1 MSLEDITKQIAG
13 AFEGKDSGLG
23 KKFKI
28 DMGDDGCIFIDATT
42 NPNTVTNDNG
52 DADTTMIISMENYN
66 KLLSGELNGQ
76 MAFMSG
82 QLKIDGDLG
91 GAMALGSYMESQS

>member
-1 MSLEDITKQIAG
+1 MSLDDITKQIAG

-28 DMGDDGCIFIDATT
+28 DFGDDGCIFIDATA
-42 NPNTVTNDNG
+42 NPNTVTNDNN
-52 DADTTMIISMENYN
+52 DADTAMVISMEDYA

-82 QLKIDGDLG
+82 KLKIEGDLG
-91 GAMALGSYMESQS
+91 GAMALGTYMESQA

>member
-1 MSLEDITKQIAG
+1 MSLQDMTKQIAG
-13 AFEGKDSGLG
+13 IFEGKDSGLG

-28 DMGDDGCIFIDATT
+28 DFGDDGCIFIDATA
-42 NPNTVTNDNG
+42 NPNTVSNEDG
-52 DADTTMIISMENYN
+52 DASTTLRISMADYQ

-82 QLKIDGDLG
+82 KLKIDGDLG
-91 GAMALGSYMESQS
+91 GAMALGTYMESQR

>member
-1 MSLEDITKQIAG
+1 MSLDDITKQIAG

-28 DMGDDGCIFIDATT
+28 DFGDDGCIFIDATA
-42 NPNTVTNDNG
+42 NPNTVSNDNN
-52 DADTTMIISMENYN
+52 DADTAMVISMEDYA
-66 KLLSGELNGQ
+66 KLLTGELNGQ

-82 QLKIDGDLG
+82 KLKIEGDLG
-91 GAMALGSYMESQS
+91 GAMALGTYMESQA